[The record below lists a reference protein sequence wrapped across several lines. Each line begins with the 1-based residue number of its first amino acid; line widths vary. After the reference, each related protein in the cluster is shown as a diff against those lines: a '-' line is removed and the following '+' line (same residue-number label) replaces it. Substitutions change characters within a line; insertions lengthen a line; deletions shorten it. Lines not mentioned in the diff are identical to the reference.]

1 MNRLAIARALSETAD
16 LLALTAH
23 EPFRARAY
31 ERGARVLE
39 RLSDPDF
46 DRLVAEGR
54 LTTLAGIGTGLAAVI
69 ADLARGGRSETL
81 EKVRG
86 ALPAGAHELGR
97 IPNLGL
103 RKIQALHAAL
113 GVETV
118 EALRAACEA
127 GRVRTVK
134 GFGEK
139 TERRILES
147 IRALDTSAKET
158 TAPSRVLLPHALEVA
173 ERVLAHLRAI
183 PGVTA
188 AEVAGDLRRWTET
201 VDRLVVVLASRKPDA
216 ALDGAL
222 SSPLLVSRGTR
233 DGLTARATLVT
244 GLPIELRVTTPDH
257 WAAALLSATGS
268 DAHLRALEPLAR
280 ERAVDLERAGG
291 QDEAQLYRRLG
302 LPYIPPE
309 LREGAGEIEAA
320 RGGHACPHDLV
331 ALDDLRGLVH
341 CHTVYS
347 DGRHTIEEMARAADA
362 LGMQLPDDHRPLARP
377 RSTPTASTSTG
388 SARQWDEIARVQERV
403 SVRLLRG
410 TESDILADGGLDYPD
425 AILEQLDV
433 IIASIHARH
442 RMDADRM
449 TQRLVRAMQHPCFK
463 IWGHAL
469 GRLILSRPPI
479 DVPRRGGPRRRSAAS
494 RAAIEINGDPHRLD
508 LEPRWIRAARERG
521 IRFVVSTDAH
531 AIGELAQP
539 PLRRGDGPPRLGPA
553 RRGAQYARRRRVRPR
568 GGAGG
573 RGVSRVFLLSPAHCG
588 GERARPALPT
598 SARDFDLARRV
609 RAPPGRAARRGLLVP
624 ERALLPRQAHLRARL
639 RRAARRACPACS

>member
-16 LLALTAH
+16 LLALTGH

-39 RLSDPDF
+39 RLSDQEF

-54 LTTLAGIGTGLAAVI
+54 LTTLAGIGQGLAAVI
-69 ADLARGGRSETL
+69 DDLAGAGRSETL

-86 ALPAGAHELGR
+86 ALPAGARELGR

-118 EALRAACEA
+118 ESLRAACEA

-147 IRALDTSAKET
+147 IHALET
-158 TAPSRVLLPHALEVA
+158 TAPEASPPGRVLLPHALDVA
-173 ERVLAHLRAI
+173 ERVLAHLRAV

-201 VDRLVVVLASRKPDA
+201 ADRLIVVLASRKPEA
-216 ALDGAL
+216 VLDGAL
-222 SSPLLVSRGTR
+222 ASPLLVSRGTR
-233 DGLTARATLVT
+233 DGLTVRATLVT
-244 GLPIELRVTTPDH
+244 GLPIELRLTTPDH
-257 WAAALLSATGS
+257 WAAALLAATGS

-280 ERAVDLERAGG
+280 ERSVDLERTLG
-291 QDEAQLYRRLG
+291 QDEAQIYRRLG

-309 LREGAGEIEAA
+309 LREGAGEVNAA
-320 RGGHACPHDLV
+320 LAGTLPDDLV
-331 ALDDLRGLVH
+331 TLEDVQGLVH

-347 DGRHTIEEMARAADA
+347 DGRHTIEQMARAADA
-362 LGMQLPDDHRPLARP
+362 LGIRYLTITDH
-377 RSTPTASTSTG
+377 SPTAFYANG
-388 SARQWDEIARVQERV
+388 LDVDRLHAQWDEIARVQERV
-403 SVRLLRG
+403 TVRLLRG
-410 TESDILADGGLDYPD
+410 TESDILADGVLDYPD
-425 AILEQLDV
+425 AVLEQLDV
-433 IIASIHARH
+433 IIASVHARH

-449 TQRLVRAMQHPCFK
+449 TERIIRAMRHPCFK

-479 DVPRRGGPRRRSAAS
+479 PARVEEILDVIAES

-508 LEPRWIRAARERG
+508 LEPRWVPAARDRG
-521 IRFVVSTDAH
+521 IRFVISTDAH
-531 AIGELAQP
+531 ATGELRN
-539 PLRRGDGPPRLGPA
+539 LRYGVAMA
-553 RRGAQYARRRRVRPR
+553 RRGWVRRGEVLNTLDADAFVAAVAPGGARSARRRRPP
-568 GGAGG
+568 AG
-573 RGVSRVFLLSPAHCG
+573 R
-588 GERARPALPT
+588 
-598 SARDFDLARRV
+598 
-609 RAPPGRAARRGLLVP
+609 
-624 ERALLPRQAHLRARL
+624 
-639 RRAARRACPACS
+639 

>member
-1 MNRLAIARALSETAD
+1 MNRPAIARVLRETAD
-16 LLALTAH
+16 LLALTGG

-39 RLSDPDF
+39 RLSDADF
-46 DRLVAEGR
+46 DRLVAEAR
-54 LTTLAGIGTGLAAVI
+54 LTTLAGIGQGLAAVI
-69 ADLARGGRSETL
+69 AELAHAGRSETL

-86 ALPAGAHELGR
+86 ALPAGARELGR

-103 RKIQALHAAL
+103 RKIQALHASL

-147 IRALDTSAKET
+147 IRALDAGATE
-158 TAPSRVLLPHALEVA
+158 APGPSPALLPNALDAA
-173 ERVLAHLRAI
+173 ERVLAHLRAV

-216 ALDGAL
+216 ALDAAL
-222 SSPLLVSRGTR
+222 ASPLLVSRGTR
-233 DGLTARATLVT
+233 DGLIARATLGT
-244 GLPIELRVTTPDH
+244 GLPLELRATTPDH
-257 WAAALLSATGS
+257 WAAALLAATGS
-268 DAHLRALEPLAR
+268 AAHLRALGPLAR
-280 ERAVDLERAGG
+280 ERQVDLERAPG

-309 LREGAGEIEAA
+309 LREGAGEVDAA
-320 RGGHACPHDLV
+320 LAGTLPDDLV
-331 ALDDLRGLVH
+331 TLEDIRGLVH

-347 DGRHTIEEMARAADA
+347 DGRHTVEQMARAADA
-362 LGMQLPDDHRPLARP
+362 LGISYLTITDHSPAAFYANGLHVERLHA
-377 RSTPTASTSTG
+377 
-388 SARQWDEIARVQERV
+388 QWDEIARVQERV
-403 SVRLLRG
+403 AVRILRG
-410 TESDILADGGLDYPD
+410 TESDILADGALDYPD

-449 TQRLVRAMQHPCFK
+449 TERIIRAMRHPCFK

-479 DVPRRGGPRRRSAAS
+479 PARVEEILDVIAES

-508 LEPRWIRAARERG
+508 LEPRWVRAARERG
-521 IRFVVSTDAH
+521 IRFVISTDAH
-531 AIGELAQP
+531 ATGELRN
-539 PLRRGDGPPRLGPA
+539 LRYGVAMA
-553 RRGAQYARRRRVRPR
+553 RRGWVRRGEVLNTLDADAFVRAVAPAGARRTRPR
-568 GGAGG
+568 
-573 RGVSRVFLLSPAHCG
+573 RHPV
-588 GERARPALPT
+588 
-598 SARDFDLARRV
+598 V
-609 RAPPGRAARRGLLVP
+609 R
-624 ERALLPRQAHLRARL
+624 
-639 RRAARRACPACS
+639 

>member
-1 MNRLAIARALSETAD
+1 MDRLAIARALRETAD
-16 LLALTAH
+16 LLALTGR

-39 RLSDPDF
+39 GLSEPDF
-46 DRLVAEGR
+46 ERVVAEGR
-54 LTTLAGIGTGLAAVI
+54 LTTLAGIGQGLASVI
-69 ADLARGGRSETL
+69 GDLRDADRSETL

-86 ALPAGAHELGR
+86 SLPAGARELGR
-97 IPNLGL
+97 VPSLGL

-113 GVETV
+113 GVDTV

-147 IRALDTSAKET
+147 IRALDAASSDGAP
-158 TAPSRVLLPHALEVA
+158 APSRVLLPHALDVA
-173 ERVLAHLRAI
+173 ERVLAHVRAI

-201 VDRLVVVLASRKPDA
+201 VDRLVVVLASPRPGA

-233 DGLTARATLVT
+233 DGLVARTTLVT
-244 GLPIELRVTTPDH
+244 GLPLELRATTPDH
-257 WAAALLSATGS
+257 WAATLLAATGS
-268 DAHLRALEPLAR
+268 DGHLRDLAPLAR
-280 ERAVDLERAGG
+280 ARKVDLEHAPG

-309 LREGAGEIEAA
+309 LREGVGEVEAA
-320 RGGHACPHDLV
+320 QAGTLPDDLV
-331 ALDDLRGLVH
+331 TPDDVQGLVH

-347 DGRHTIEEMARAADA
+347 DGRHTIEQMARAADA
-362 LGMQLPDDHRPLARP
+362 LGMRYLTITDH
-377 RSTPTASTSTG
+377 SPTAFY
-388 SARQWDEIARVQERV
+388 ARGLALDRLRAQWDELARVQERV
-403 SVRLLRG
+403 AVRLLRG
-410 TESDILADGGLDYPD
+410 TESDILADGALDYPD
-425 AILEQLDV
+425 RILEQLDV

-442 RMDADRM
+442 RMDAARM
-449 TQRLVRAMQHPCFK
+449 TERIVRAMRHPCFK

-469 GRLILSRPPI
+469 GRLLLSRPPI
-479 DVPRRGGPRRRSAAS
+479 EAHVEAILDVIAES

-508 LEPRWIRAARERG
+508 LEPRFLRAARERS

-531 AIGELAQP
+531 ATGELRNVRYGVAM
-539 PLRRGDGPPRLGPA
+539 A
-553 RRGAQYARRRRVRPR
+553 RRGWVRR
-568 GGAGG
+568 
-573 RGVSRVFLLSPAHCG
+573 
-588 GERARPALPT
+588 GEVLNTWDVDA
-598 SARDFDLARRV
+598 FV
-609 RAPPGRAARRGLLVP
+609 RAVSPTG
-624 ERALLPRQAHLRARL
+624 
-639 RRAARRACPACS
+639 ARRARRERQPVGR